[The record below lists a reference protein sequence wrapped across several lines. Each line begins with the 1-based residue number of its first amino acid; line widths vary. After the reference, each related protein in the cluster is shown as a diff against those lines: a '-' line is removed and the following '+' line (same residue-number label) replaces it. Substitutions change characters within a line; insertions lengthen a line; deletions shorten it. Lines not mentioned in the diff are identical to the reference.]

1 MPTVG
6 INWNHTTVP
15 ENLIVPDISRRGLQF
30 VVSTQDS
37 WSTVALDN
45 IMLKFC
51 APCSLEQLKSKL

>member
-1 MPTVG
+1 MPTVD